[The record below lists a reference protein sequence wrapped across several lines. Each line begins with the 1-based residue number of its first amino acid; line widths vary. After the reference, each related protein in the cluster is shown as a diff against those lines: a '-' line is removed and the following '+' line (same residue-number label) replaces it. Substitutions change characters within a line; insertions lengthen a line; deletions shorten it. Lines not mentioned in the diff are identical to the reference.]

1 MGQSPSPE
9 KQVNQAKKRIRSV
22 LTEGSG
28 ICRGQALAADLMVP
42 WKIADLALKELAIQ
56 YECTLRQSG
65 GDSSSEYVFQLP
77 LKQRAEYP
85 SIRRQIQRFLSGGW
99 KGALFISLSVIT
111 LFYGLFFLLILA
123 ALGQGD
129 LRTTLRPMKPGEK
142 RSEFLWQQLK
152 SFLKRFNQFVVGPSE
167 KSGQPHS
174 MMEAIYIFLA
184 KNGGVLSCADVMAL
198 SGCDYDTADHFIT
211 WLMLVDKGSIRVTDE
226 GVLIY
231 VFPEFREDLRHK
243 HKRSGWFWQ
252 RESISQAPKAVIQD
266 NHTPILFSALAFSSA
281 VFTHIWMTQNG
292 VNGRFVHS
300 LFGEIPIFISS
311 LCLILPILRTIKT
324 ALDKGKH
331 LRNLLRIDIMRVM
344 HDELRPYSIQS
355 DLSQLVRRGQAP
367 NIEKLREQIPI
378 TLKELRGERSLDSSN
393 NETIDAPTLRDEW
406 TLSIIARDRI
416 LAGTDLPG
424 ERVGS

>member
-9 KQVNQAKKRIRSV
+9 KQVNQAKARIRSV
-22 LTEGSG
+22 LKEGSG
-28 ICRGQALAADLMVP
+28 VCRAQSLAADLMIP

-56 YECTLRQSG
+56 YTCTLRQRG
-65 GDSSSEYVFQLP
+65 GDSSSEYVFQVP

-85 SIRRQIQRFLSGGW
+85 SLRRQIQRFLSGGW
-99 KGALFISLSVIT
+99 KRAFFISLSLLTI
-111 LFYGLFFLLILA
+111 FYGLFFLLILA
-123 ALGQGD
+123 AIGQAD

-142 RSEFLWQQLK
+142 RREFLWQQLK
-152 SFLKRFNQFVVGPSE
+152 KFLKQFNQFVVGPVE

-174 MMEAIYIFLA
+174 MMETIYIFLA

-198 SGCDYDTADHFIT
+198 SGCDYETADHFIT
-211 WLMLVDKGSIRVTDE
+211 WLMLVDRGSIRVTDE
-226 GVLIY
+226 GLLIY

-252 RESISQAPKAVIQD
+252 RESISQAPTAVIQD
-266 NHTPILFSALAFSSA
+266 NRTPILFSALAFSSA

-292 VNGRFVHS
+292 LGGTLVSS
-300 LFGEIPIFISS
+300 LFAEFPIVISS
-311 LCLILPILRTIKT
+311 LCLMLPILRTIKT
-324 ALDKGKH
+324 ALDRGEH
-331 LRNLLRIDIMRVM
+331 LRSLIRIDIMRVI

-355 DLSQLVRRGQAP
+355 DLAQLVRHGQAP

-393 NETIDAPTLRDEW
+393 KETIDAPTLRDEW

-416 LAGTDLPG
+416 LAGTDVPG
-424 ERVGS
+424 ERVGG